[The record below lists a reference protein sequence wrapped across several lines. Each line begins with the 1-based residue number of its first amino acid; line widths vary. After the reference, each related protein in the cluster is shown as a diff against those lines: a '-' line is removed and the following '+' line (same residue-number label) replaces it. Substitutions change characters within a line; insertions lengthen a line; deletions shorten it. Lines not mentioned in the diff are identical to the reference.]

1 MARAPFQVLILPFR
15 QAADGDWQY
24 GVLRRSDEYWQGI
37 AGGGEDG
44 EAPLEAAMR
53 EMEEEAGWRAA
64 EVVLYELDTRDTVPA
79 DCFGARKY

>member
-53 EMEEEAGWRAA
+53 ENGGGVWMEGCRG
-64 EVVLYELDTRDTVPA
+64 
-79 DCFGARKY
+79 GAV

>member
-64 EVVLYELDTRDTVPA
+64 EVVLYELDTRDTVQA
-79 DCFGARKY
+79 DCFEARK